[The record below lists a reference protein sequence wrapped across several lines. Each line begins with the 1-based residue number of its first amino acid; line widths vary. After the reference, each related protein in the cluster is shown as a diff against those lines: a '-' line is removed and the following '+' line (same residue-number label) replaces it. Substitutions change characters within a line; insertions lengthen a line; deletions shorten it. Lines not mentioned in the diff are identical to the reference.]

1 MSNASLGFHIAALV
15 NIPTEFG
22 SNLAAV
28 LPYALPLIFG
38 GILLLLY
45 QRFLPQEERRRNVI
59 VFVGIGGLLLAAL
72 MILYAGFGSGW
83 WSSENVPFG
92 SYDIFFAVLQRVT
105 NMVFTYNV
113 LYFLIYMSGTVIIFA
128 LMARYVITPPEPD
141 YIALRDKL
149 KELTTS
155 ASSITKQK
163 KDLESENKRLNEFV
177 KEKEE
182 ALTNLKV
189 ELEGL
194 KASVSERETSIAEM
208 ESKMRAVPTA
218 HPETEEELLGTISK
232 KDETISRLQA
242 EIADLRLVSEA
253 GGAPTSGAALS
264 HDAQHRIN
272 ELEASLKATKSK
284 LDDYGRRAETAAE
297 VSDSVISDLAEL
309 ISKISSSELDA
320 STKKAL
326 SGIIEGL
333 GRSMGRIAGQPAD
346 RDDSPKVELIGA
358 VMMVHE
364 IVDSV
369 KKLTRK

>member
-1 MSNASLGFHIAALV
+1 VSNACLGPHITALV

-45 QRFLPQEERRRNVI
+45 QRFLPQEERRRNAI
-59 VFVGIGGLLLAAL
+59 VFVGIAGLLVAAL

-83 WSSENVPFG
+83 WSSESIPFG

-105 NMVFTYNV
+105 NMVFTYSIV
-113 LYFLIYMSGTVIIFA
+113 YFLIYLSGTVVIFV

-141 YIALRDKL
+141 FVALRDQL
-149 KELTTS
+149 KELTAS
-155 ASSITKQK
+155 ANSITKQK
-163 KDLESENKRLNEFV
+163 KDLESENKRLNEFI
-177 KEKEE
+177 KEKED

-194 KASVSERETSIAEM
+194 KASVAERETSVAEM
-208 ESKMRAVPTA
+208 ETKLRAAPA
-218 HPETEEELLGTISK
+218 GHSETEEDLLGTISK
-232 KDETISRLQA
+232 KDETISRLQE
-242 EIADLRLVSEA
+242 EIADLRLMTEA
-253 GGAPTSGAALS
+253 GEPRAAGASAS
-264 HDAQHRIN
+264 HDAQHKID
-272 ELEASLKATKSK
+272 ELDAGLKAARSK

-309 ISKISSSELDA
+309 ISKISSSELDVP
-320 STKKAL
+320 TKKAL

-333 GRSMGRIAGQPAD
+333 GRSMGRIAGQSAE

>member
-1 MSNASLGFHIAALV
+1 MSNASLGLYVTALV
-15 NIPTEFG
+15 SIPTEFG

-38 GILLLLY
+38 SILLLLY
-45 QRFLPQEERRRNVI
+45 QRFLPQDERRRNVI
-59 VFVGIGGLLLAAL
+59 VFVGIAGLLVAAL

-92 SYDIFFAVLQRVT
+92 SYDIFFAVLQRLT
-105 NMVFTYNV
+105 NMVFTYDI
-113 LYFLIYMSGTVIIFA
+113 LYFLIYLSGTVIIFA
-128 LMARYVITPPEPD
+128 LIARYVITPPEPD
-141 YIALRDKL
+141 YVALRDQL
-149 KELTTS
+149 KELSTS
-155 ASSITKQK
+155 ANSITKQK

-177 KEKEE
+177 KEKED
-182 ALTNLKV
+182 ALTNLKA

-194 KASVSERETSIAEM
+194 KGSVSERETSIAEM
-208 ESKMRAVPTA
+208 ESRLRAVPTA

-242 EIADLRLVSEA
+242 EIADLRLMSEA
-253 GGAPTSGAALS
+253 GGAGVSGTIAP
-264 HDAQHRIN
+264 HDTQHRID
-272 ELEASLKATKSK
+272 ELEAGLKAARAK

-320 STKKAL
+320 PTKKAL

-333 GRSMGRIAGQPAD
+333 GRSMGRIAGQPAE

>member
-1 MSNASLGFHIAALV
+1 MSSASLGLHFMALV

-59 VFVGIGGLLLAAL
+59 VFVGIAGLLIAAL
-72 MILYAGFGSGW
+72 MVLYAGFGSGW

-105 NMVFTYNV
+105 NMVFTYSI
-113 LYFLIYMSGTVIIFA
+113 LYFLIYLSGVVIIFA
-128 LMARYVITPPEPD
+128 LMARYVITPPAPD
-141 YIALRDKL
+141 YVALRDQL
-149 KELTTS
+149 KELTSS
-155 ASSITKQK
+155 ANSITKQK

-177 KEKEE
+177 KEKED
-182 ALTNLKV
+182 ALTSLKV

-194 KASVSERETSIAEM
+194 KGSVSERA
-208 ESKMRAVPTA
+208 A
-218 HPETEEELLGTISK
+218 HPKTEEELLGTISK

-242 EIADLRLVSEA
+242 EIADLRLVSETGDA
-253 GGAPTSGAALS
+253 QPSGAAVS

-320 STKKAL
+320 PTKKAL

-333 GRSMGRIAGQPAD
+333 GRSMGRIAGQSAE

-369 KKLTRK
+369 KKMTRK